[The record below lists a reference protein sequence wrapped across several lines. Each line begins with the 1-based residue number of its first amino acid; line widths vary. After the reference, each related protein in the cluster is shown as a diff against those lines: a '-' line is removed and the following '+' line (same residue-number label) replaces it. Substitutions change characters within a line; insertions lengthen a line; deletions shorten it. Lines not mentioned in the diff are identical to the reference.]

1 MSVIGDEKRDYAY
14 DYSNSEEKSVSSET
28 NNTEITTIDVK
39 LDNIKNNKISNL
51 YNTLKKQLAKSP
63 KQKISRNYQDRKRDK
78 INKDISWFY
87 WKKYIAAV
95 FWSQMSTPVNLSI
108 TLMTAL
114 TTAQA
119 NAPEL
124 LDTEIY
130 KKLTIATLILTVI
143 NTFFKPHEKAQH
155 NKEYMK
161 RWSLVGIEFEKV
173 YYSKKNN
180 VMNSC
185 ASDDDAVNDYEKVEE
200 KMNELRQKEG
210 PDVTNFVTDFIHLI
224 CYLTCLKN
232 YRNWIKI
239 DEYEF

>member
-1 MSVIGDEKRDYAY
+1 MSVIGSEKKEYIDE
-14 DYSNSEEKSVSSET
+14 YSNSEEKSVSSET
-28 NNTEITTIDVK
+28 NRSDLTTIDVK
-39 LDNIKNNKISNL
+39 LDDVKENKMSVF
-51 YNTLKKQLAKSP
+51 YNTLKKKIMRSP
-63 KQKISRNYQDRKRDK
+63 RQQISRNYQDRKRNK
-78 INKDISWFY
+78 INRDISWFY

-124 LDTEIY
+124 LDSEIY
-130 KKLTIATLILTVI
+130 KKITIATLILTVI

-161 RWSLVGIEFEKV
+161 RWNSVGIEFEKV

-180 VMNSC
+180 VVNSC
-185 ASDDDAVNDYEKVEE
+185 AKDDDAVNDYEKVEE

-210 PDVTNFVTDFIHLI
+210 PDVTNFVTDFIHII

-239 DEYEF
+239 DESEF